1 MIAGD
6 RIFVAYAFSSVGSR
20 SMVIPAALVAVG
32 GGDEVVARD
41 DYGVLHTAGSSY
53 CRAFTIEANAWAW
66 CAEQLRS
73 WAREIEAEAARC
85 EAAVAVKTE
94 AA

>member
-6 RIFVAYAFSSVGSR
+6 RVFVAYAFSSVGSR

-53 CRAFTIEANAWAW
+53 CRAFTIEANAWSW

-73 WAREIEAEAARC
+73 WAGEIEAEAARC